1 MDYSQLKKA
10 IVRLG
15 EMLNAYLDETSKRGN
30 LEKEGIQDSLVKR
43 FEYAIEMSWKTCKRH
58 LSEEGFAEAKTG
70 SPKSIIRL
78 AAEAGIIADAQSWIV
93 FINARQ
99 STSHDYSEEKADKV
113 LNVVEGF
120 YNAAK
125 ELYESLTGEELV

>member
-15 EMLNAYLDETSKRGN
+15 EMLNAFLDETAERGN
-30 LEKEGIQDSLVKR
+30 LEKEAIQDSLVKR
-43 FEYAIEMSWKTCKRH
+43 FDYTIEMSWKTCKRH

-78 AAEAGIIADAQSWIV
+78 AAEAGIIADAQPWIA

-113 LNVVEGF
+113 LNVVEDF

-125 ELYESLTGEELV
+125 ELYKSLTGEELV